1 MQQKLKDGKRDKIQT
16 DFGKHIFIQVQI
28 NVRNCF
34 RQLKKQMGEKKDTI
48 TLCWCIKY
56 VTQDLNKNRTSIC
69 LHTINAKWALSLQF
83 DKLETEW
90 P

>member
-48 TLCWCIKY
+48 TLC
-56 VTQDLNKNRTSIC
+56 
-69 LHTINAKWALSLQF
+69 
-83 DKLETEW
+83 
-90 P
+90 